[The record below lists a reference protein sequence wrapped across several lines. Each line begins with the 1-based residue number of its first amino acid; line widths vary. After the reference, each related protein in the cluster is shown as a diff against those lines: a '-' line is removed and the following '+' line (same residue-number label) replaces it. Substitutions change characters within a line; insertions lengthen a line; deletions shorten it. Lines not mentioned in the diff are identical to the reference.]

1 MLNRLAAHFSR
12 YSLASLLVTLASI
25 VSFPFLTR
33 IFPVADYGMMSLI
46 GVLVTALAA
55 VGKLGLQQAAL
66 RFYSEVRAGQSPWS
80 SAQYEST
87 VYLGQAGFSL
97 LAALLWVLAIA
108 LLPERFFSSPQNRA
122 LLYLVAPLALLQ
134 CLSSVVVNQLRARE
148 LSGVLS
154 LYSVLQR
161 YAGLAAMLGALL
173 FIQASLWSFY
183 GAQIVA
189 ESLGLLVLATWF
201 FQRNPWSPRAFSAP
215 LLGTLLRFSLP
226 LVAMELSS
234 VLLNMG
240 DRVLIQRMLGA
251 DALGIY
257 SAPYNLCDYIGAVLV
272 MAFTGAVT
280 PMVLRLW
287 ADEGA
292 ATTRTFLQR
301 VFHVYLLFALPMVAG
316 VSAVAG
322 PLLTLVASDKYQ
334 AGASIIPWVIGGV
347 ALQGLFPVASAGLQI
362 EKRSSAILLSILSA
376 AALNVGLNLLL
387 IPRWGI
393 DGAAVATLLAHALM
407 VLMAARLGRRTIS
420 IRPDGR
426 RILVF
431 VMAAAVMHG
440 LLLQIDLAD
449 DLQTLLARIMAG
461 LVIYP
466 TLVISVDRQ
475 SRALAL
481 QAAARLGLMKGRS

>member
-33 IFPVADYGMMSLI
+33 IFPVADYGLMSLI

-66 RFYSEVRAGQSPWS
+66 RFYSEVRAGQSPWTMG
-80 SAQYEST
+80 QYEST

-97 LAALLWVLAIA
+97 LAALLWMLVIG
-108 LLPERFFSSPQNRA
+108 LLPERVFSDAQYRQ
-122 LLYLVAPLALLQ
+122 LLLLVAPLALMQ
-134 CLSSVVVNQLRARE
+134 CLSSTVINQLRARE

-154 LYSVLQR
+154 LYSVVQR
-161 YAGLAAMLGALL
+161 YASLLAMLGTLL
-173 FIQASLWSFY
+173 YVHASLWGFY
-183 GAQIVA
+183 SAQIVA
-189 ESLGLLVLATWF
+189 ESLGLGVLAWWF
-201 FQRNPWSPRAFSAP
+201 FRRNPWSPRDFSRP

-234 VLLNMG
+234 VLLGMG
-240 DRVLIQRMLGA
+240 DRLLIQRMLGSA
-251 DALGIY
+251 DLGIY

-287 ADEGA
+287 ANEGA
-292 ATTRTFLQR
+292 DTTQAFLQR

-316 VSAVAG
+316 VSAVAE

-334 AGASIIPWVIGGV
+334 AGAGIIPWVIGGV

-362 EKRSSAILLSILSA
+362 EKRSPLILLSILSA

-393 DGAAVATLLAHALM
+393 EGAAIATLAAYALM
-407 VLMAARLGRRTIS
+407 VLLATRLGRRTIA
-420 IRPDGR
+420 IRPDSR

-431 VMAAAVMHG
+431 VMAAAVMYG
-440 LLLQIDLAD
+440 LLSRIDLND
-449 DLQTLLARIMAG
+449 DLQTLLARILAG
-461 LVIYP
+461 VLIYSS
-466 TLVISVDRQ
+466 LVISLDRQ

-481 QAAARLGLMKGRS
+481 QAVARLGLMKGRS